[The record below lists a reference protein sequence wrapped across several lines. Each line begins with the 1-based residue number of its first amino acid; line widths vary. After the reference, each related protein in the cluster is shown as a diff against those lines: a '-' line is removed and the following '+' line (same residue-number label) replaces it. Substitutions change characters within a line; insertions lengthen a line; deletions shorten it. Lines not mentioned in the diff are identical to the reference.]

1 MASSAADVSKFV
13 TPQPNNVATQMSGVL
28 DRIYQTAQENTARS
42 EAMALDQR
50 HWQEQQNKIAMDFN
64 MQEAQKN
71 RDWQKM
77 MSNTAHQREVADL
90 KAAGLNPILSA
101 SGGNGASVGSG
112 ATASGVTSSG
122 AKGDVDTSMNSA
134 LVSLFSSLYS
144 AQSRMEEQR
153 MSAVTNMAI
162 AERNNSTAQI
172 IQSMKQNHEEYMKK
186 NYPFDT
192 STNLGLIATLLG
204 GTSGIVS
211 TGKDVLS
218 TAKERGLFDIVKGKA
233 GSIVDKYFSNPEIY
247 LNSDRRADRR
257 RNSQR

>member
-13 TPQPNNVATQMSGVL
+13 TPQPDSVATQMSGVL
-28 DRIYQTAQENTARS
+28 DRMYQISQENTARS

-50 HWQEQQNKIAMDFN
+50 RWQERQNKITMDFN
-64 MQEAQKN
+64 MQEAAKN

-77 MSNTAHQREVADL
+77 MSDTAHQREVADL
-90 KAAGLNPILSA
+90 KAAGLNPVLSV
-101 SGGNGASVGSG
+101 SGGNGASTGSG

-162 AERNNSTAQI
+162 AERNNAAAQV
-172 IQSMKQNHEEYMKK
+172 IQSMKQSHDEHMAK
-186 NYPFDT
+186 NYPNNVYQAIN
-192 STNLGLIATLLG
+192 SLASALLG
-204 GTSGIVS
+204 SAGGVTQNVTSAKDKVS
-211 TGKDVLS
+211 NAVKSALGAVKDLFTS
-218 TAKERGLFDIVKGKA
+218 DGFEGGMTRGGGVG
-233 GSIVDKYFSNPEIY
+233 
-247 LNSDRRADRR
+247 RRTKR
-257 RNSQR
+257 